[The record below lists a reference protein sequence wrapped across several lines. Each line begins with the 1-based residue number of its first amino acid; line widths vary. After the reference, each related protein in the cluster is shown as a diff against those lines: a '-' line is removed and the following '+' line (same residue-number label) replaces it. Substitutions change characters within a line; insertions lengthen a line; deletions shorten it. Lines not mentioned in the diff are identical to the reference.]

1 MTTYSAEERSL
12 EERDFEDEIFA
23 ALRARTCDQ
32 LHDLRVSRAAIN
44 EALRRRRIADSRSRI
59 QPKGD

>member
-23 ALRARTCDQ
+23 ARRARTCDQ
-32 LHDLRVSRAAIN
+32 LRDLRVSRAAIN
-44 EALRRRRIADSRSRI
+44 EALRLRQIADNRT